1 MKKIKIDGSWIAI
14 TLVLSI
20 FVWVMGSMMPLRT
33 WLSEDTPRTNQ
44 TFKCEMVDGK
54 IRDFTLNLPINVE
67 WYIGSNRG
75 TYYVQ
80 FEEPGIN
87 LFGKKAWASIN
98 EGCIY
103 GVLTCRKV
111 K

>member
-1 MKKIKIDGSWIAI
+1 MKKIKIEGSWIAI
-14 TLVLSI
+14 IVALCLFT
-20 FVWVMGSMMPLRT
+20 WVMGSFMPLRT
-33 WLSEDTPRTNQ
+33 WLSQDTPRTNQ

-54 IRDFTLNLPINVE
+54 TRDFTLNLPINVE
-67 WYIGSNRG
+67 WYLGSSRG

-80 FEEPGIN
+80 FQEPGIN